1 MFKATVNI
9 SPSQNC
15 ILVTIGIT
23 VVAQEIANLSSEGT
37 KELVKKGF
45 IRLIAKFSRKGME
58 IMEKERKYSDSD
70 QNVL

>member
-15 ILVTIGIT
+15 VLVTIRIT
-23 VVAQEIANLSSEGT
+23 VVGEEIANLSSEGI

-45 IRLIAKFSRKGME
+45 RRLIAKFKRKGME

>member
-23 VVAQEIANLSSEGT
+23 VVAEEIANLSSEGT

-45 IRLIAKFSRKGME
+45 RRLSAKFKRKGME
-58 IMEKERKYSDSD
+58 I
-70 QNVL
+70 